1 MTGVVRGAAVLV
13 LGTGVIV
20 ARSLAGI
27 VTRWLPSVT
36 SSAPEPHHN
45 AGRVHEQVKAAQR
58 AARAAGVLR
67 RS

>member
-20 ARSLAGI
+20 ARTVAGVVI
-27 VTRWLPSVT
+27 RWLPSLT
-36 SSAPEPHHN
+36 SGAPEPQHN

-58 AARAAGVLR
+58 AARAAGVLKR
-67 RS
+67 

>member
-1 MTGVVRGAAVLV
+1 MTGVVRSAALLV
-13 LGTGVIV
+13 LGTGVVV
-20 ARSLAGI
+20 ARSLAGV
-27 VTRWLPSVT
+27 VTRWLPSLM
-36 SSAPEPHHN
+36 SSAPEPQHN